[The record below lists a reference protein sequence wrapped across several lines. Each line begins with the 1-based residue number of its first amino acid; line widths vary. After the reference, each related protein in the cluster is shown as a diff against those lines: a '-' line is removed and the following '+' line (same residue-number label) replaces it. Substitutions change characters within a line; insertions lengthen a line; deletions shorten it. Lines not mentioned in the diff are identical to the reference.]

1 MIGNI
6 ETAIVERLKKAEL
19 GYKMQVSTF
28 KANSDEDIEIVLKN
42 SRASALVVFES
53 ENKTDDSGCRGAR
66 TEVVFGVLLFA
77 RNVRNERSSRIGDNG
92 AVGIYQMI
100 EDVKALLHDN
110 DLGLE
115 IAPLKHLRSS
125 PLGTSNIKGF
135 NQSAW
140 LVEFTTAYSFLPF
153 DSRKNQTLSDF
164 LKLHAA
170 WDLPEIDT
178 TTTTNI
184 RGATNDHV

>member
-1 MIGNI
+1 MIGDI
-6 ETAIVERLKKAEL
+6 ETAIVERLKTAEL
-19 GYKMQVSTF
+19 GYKMQVAPF

-53 ENKTDDSGCRGAR
+53 ENKTDDDYGMAR
-66 TEVVFGVLLFA
+66 TEVTFGILLFA
-77 RNVRNERSSRIGDNG
+77 RNVRNERASRLGGNG
-92 AVGIYQMI
+92 AVGVYQMI

-110 DLGLE
+110 DLGLG

-125 PLGTSNIKGF
+125 PLGTSNVKGF

-140 LVEFTTAYSFLPF
+140 LVEFSTAYSFLPF
-153 DSRKNQTLSDF
+153 DSQKHQTLSDF